1 MFRQIIKA
9 LRAKPIA
16 QELLTE
22 FDQMLMHT
30 AWMFE
35 QAAAVLSR
43 QKSGE
48 EVRESLYHR
57 DKQVNE
63 LERGMRRKI
72 IRHLTI
78 NPQSDLTACLVFM
91 SVSKDAERIG
101 DYCKN
106 VFEVGFWYKR
116 QLHDDHFHQPLA
128 QVRQEVQDMFKL
140 TGRAFDQADDEVAK
154 TVVDKARQINETCEQ
169 LIHELLQR
177 SDDLDT
183 DEAVAYSLLSRH
195 YKRVSAH
202 LSNICTAV
210 ISPVDMLD
218 FHEEPAKPEAESEPP
233 PEPQP

>member
-1 MFRQIIKA
+1 MFREIIKA
-9 LRAKPIA
+9 LRAKHITD
-16 QELLTE
+16 ELLTE

-43 QKSGE
+43 QKDGE
-48 EVRESLYHR
+48 EVRDSLYHC

-78 NPQSDLTACLVFM
+78 NPQSNLTGCLVFM

-116 QLHDDHFHQPLA
+116 QLQDERFYQPLE
-128 QVRQEVQDMFKL
+128 QVRQEVQSMFDL
-140 TGRAFDQADDEVAK
+140 TRRAFDQDDDEVAK
-154 TVVDKARQINETCEQ
+154 TVIDKARQISKTCEK
-169 LIHELLQR
+169 LIHELLQTR
-177 SDDLDT
+177 DDLDT
-183 DEAVAYSLLSRH
+183 DEAAAYSLLSRH

-210 ISPVDMLD
+210 VSPVDMLD
-218 FHEEPAKPEAESEPP
+218 FHDEPTKPDPESETPS
-233 PEPQP
+233 EPQE